1 MPEKKAEN
9 QMKKDIEMK
18 ESLLKKK
25 GNILH
30 VLDLS
35 RIQDQVDAKYI
46 RPHSPEVDSQI
57 NEMFKSGIQRHVPL
71 KWDYNS
77 KKWMGPDQIVVETAF

>member
-35 RIQDQVDAKYI
+35 RIQDQVEAKNI
-46 RPHSPEVDSQI
+46 RQPSPEVDSQI
-57 NEMFKSGIQRHVPL
+57 NEMIKSRI
-71 KWDYNS
+71 
-77 KKWMGPDQIVVETAF
+77 